1 MNKQLFISASL
12 LFFLVSCGKTE
23 QLKNETEAV
32 KVKVEKVVFSEDGYE
47 SFYSGT
53 VNEENST
60 SLSFSV
66 MGTVKSVHVGWGS
79 VVHRGQLLATIDDSS
94 IRSAYNAAKASL
106 EQAEDA
112 YRRMKELHDKGSLAD
127 IKWMDAQSKY
137 QQACSMEEMARKNL
151 DDCKLYAPYSGVI
164 ASKSVEVGQNVSPGL
179 PVFNIVDRQ
188 NLNVVVSVPETE
200 ISNVNKGQGAVIVIP
215 ALADMKVDGEV
226 TEKGIKANPLSRSY
240 EVKIKIKD
248 GDALKRIMPGMITEV
263 FMSGESS
270 EQKIVIPA
278 NILQLDEN
286 NEYFVWLN
294 NGGKASK
301 RIVSCGDFTANGVI
315 VVSGLHAGDEVIV
328 EGQQK
333 VCEGTVIEL

>member
-1 MNKQLFISASL
+1 
-12 LFFLVSCGKTE
+12 
-23 QLKNETEAV
+23 
-32 KVKVEKVVFSEDGYE
+32 
-47 SFYSGT
+47 
-53 VNEENST
+53 
-60 SLSFSV
+60 
-66 MGTVKSVHVGWGS
+66 MGTVKSVHVGLGS

-200 ISNVNKGQGAVIVIP
+200 ISNVNRGQEAVIVIP

-248 GDALKRIMPGMITEV
+248 NDDLKKIMPGMITEV

-278 NILQLDEN
+278 NVLQLDEN
-286 NEYFVWLN
+286 NQYFVWLN

-328 EGQQK
+328 EGHQK

>member
-1 MNKQLFISASL
+1 
-12 LFFLVSCGKTE
+12 
-23 QLKNETEAV
+23 
-32 KVKVEKVVFSEDGYE
+32 
-47 SFYSGT
+47 
-53 VNEENST
+53 
-60 SLSFSV
+60 
-66 MGTVKSVHVGWGS
+66 MGTVKSVHVGLGS

-278 NILQLDEN
+278 NVLQLDEN

>member
-1 MNKQLFISASL
+1 ML
-12 LFFLVSCGKTE
+12 L
-23 QLKNETEAV
+23 
-32 KVKVEKVVFSEDGYE
+32 
-47 SFYSGT
+47 
-53 VNEENST
+53 
-60 SLSFSV
+60 
-66 MGTVKSVHVGWGS
+66 
-79 VVHRGQLLATIDDSS
+79 I
-94 IRSAYNAAKASL
+94 
-106 EQAEDA
+106 QA
-112 YRRMKELHDKGSLAD
+112 
-127 IKWMDAQSKY
+127 
-137 QQACSMEEMARKNL
+137 
-151 DDCKLYAPYSGVI
+151 YAPYSGVI

-188 NLNVVVSVPETE
+188 KLNVVVSVPETE

-248 GDALKRIMPGMITEV
+248 GDALKSIMPGMITEV

-278 NILQLDEN
+278 NVLQLDDN

-301 RIVSCGDFTANGVI
+301 RIVSCGDFTANGVIVSCGDFTANGVI

>member
-23 QLKNETEAV
+23 HLKNETEAV

-66 MGTVKSVHVGWGS
+66 MGTVKSVNVGLGS

-200 ISNVNKGQGAVIVIP
+200 ISNVNRGQGAVIVIP

-278 NILQLDEN
+278 NVLQLDEN

>member
-1 MNKQLFISASL
+1 MNKQFLISVSF

-23 QLKNETEAV
+23 HLKNEAEAV
-32 KVKVEKVVFSEDGYE
+32 KVKVEKVVFSEDVYE

-53 VNEENST
+53 VKEENST
-60 SLSFSV
+60 PLSFSV
-66 MGTVKSVHVGWGS
+66 MGTVKSVHVGLGS
-79 VVHRGQLLATIDDSS
+79 VVHSGQLLATIDDSS

-112 YRRMKELHDKGSLAD
+112 YNRMKELHEKGSLAD

-137 QQACSMEEMARKNL
+137 RQACSMEEMARKNL

-164 ASKSVEVGQNVSPGL
+164 ASKSIEIGQNVSPGL
-179 PVFNIVDRQ
+179 PVLNVVDRQ
-188 NLNVVVSVPETE
+188 NLNVVVSIPETE
-200 ISNVNKGQGAVIVIP
+200 ISDVNKGQRAVIVIP
-215 ALADMKVDGEV
+215 ALADMKADGVV

-248 GDALKRIMPGMITEV
+248 NDALKGIMPGMITEV
-263 FMSGESS
+263 FMSGESFG
-270 EQKIVIPA
+270 QKIVIPA
-278 NILQLDEN
+278 NVLQLDEN
-286 NEYFVWLN
+286 NDYFVWLN

-301 RIVSCGDFTANGVI
+301 RTVSCGDFTANGVI
-315 VVSGLHAGDEVIV
+315 VVSGLRAGDEVIV

-333 VCEGTVIEL
+333 VCEGTVIEI

>member
-1 MNKQLFISASL
+1 
-12 LFFLVSCGKTE
+12 
-23 QLKNETEAV
+23 
-32 KVKVEKVVFSEDGYE
+32 
-47 SFYSGT
+47 
-53 VNEENST
+53 
-60 SLSFSV
+60 
-66 MGTVKSVHVGWGS
+66 MGTVKSVHVGLGS
-79 VVHRGQLLATIDDSS
+79 VVHRGQLLATIDDTS

-200 ISNVNKGQGAVIVIP
+200 ISNVNRGQEAVIVIP

-248 GDALKRIMPGMITEV
+248 NDDLKKIMPGMITEV

-278 NILQLDEN
+278 NVLQLDEN
-286 NEYFVWLN
+286 NQYFVWLN

-328 EGQQK
+328 EGHQK